1 MNKSAHFTLPLL
13 LLLSSLWVQAD
24 IPELTCPESPNCVS
38 SLASGKQNISPLSFH
53 KSDTSQIKEK
63 LIATLQNWPNAEILS
78 SNDQI
83 IITVFTTP
91 WLKFKDDLILII
103 RSNGTVDVRSSS
115 RVGYYDFGTNRRRIE
130 RLRTALADEIST
142 DEESK

>member
-1 MNKSAHFTLPLL
+1 MNKSAHCILPLF
-13 LLLSSLWVQAD
+13 LLLSSVWGHAE
-24 IPELTCPESPNCVS
+24 IPELTCPKSPNCVS
-38 SLASGKQNISPLSFH
+38 SLAYGKQNIAPLTFH
-53 KSDTSQIKEK
+53 QSDTSQIKEK
-63 LIATLQNWPNAEILS
+63 LIGTLQSWPNAEILS

-103 RSNGTVDVRSSS
+103 RPNSTVDVRSSS

-130 RLRTALADEIST
+130 RLRTALGDENKIYT
-142 DEESK
+142 GSK